1 MKCLTIVPS
10 SLHSSNGLAFTLDAR
25 QGARVMWFRGLAI
38 SMLAAA
44 CASSAR
50 PPSNTAKPAQR
61 AQSAAP
67 APSPAAAYPAVR
79 PATLTPDLVLATI
92 RDRYLSGVERCYSRH
107 AKKLGTANGRVI
119 VSFTVDEDGSTR
131 DSDARGIT
139 KRVDKCIRAQV
150 ARWTF
155 PAPRKES
162 AFSLGLQLSTD

>member
-1 MKCLTIVPS
+1 
-10 SLHSSNGLAFTLDAR
+10 
-25 QGARVMWFRGLAI
+25 MWFRGLAI
-38 SMLAAA
+38 SMVAAA
-44 CASSAR
+44 CASSPR
-50 PPSNTAKPAQR
+50 PPANAVKPASREQ
-61 AQSAAP
+61 P
-67 APSPAAAYPAVR
+67 APPPVTAATYPEAR

-92 RDRYLSGVERCYSRH
+92 RDRYLTGVERCYSRH
-107 AKKLGTANGRVI
+107 AKKLGTSNGRVI
-119 VSFTVDEDGSTR
+119 VSFTVDEDGTTR

>member
-1 MKCLTIVPS
+1 
-10 SLHSSNGLAFTLDAR
+10 
-25 QGARVMWFRGLAI
+25 MWFRGLVI

-44 CASSAR
+44 CASSPR
-50 PPSNTAKPAQR
+50 PPSNATTPTQHAKP
-61 AQSAAP
+61 AAP
-67 APSPAAAYPAVR
+67 APVAATYPSVR

-92 RDRYLSGVERCYSRH
+92 RDRYLTGVERCYSRH
-107 AKKLGTANGRVI
+107 AKKLGTANGRVV

-139 KRVDKCIRAQV
+139 TRVDKCIRAQV